1 MLEEGASAR
10 IYICCLANGRLAN
23 GARSFA
29 GDFAPDSA
37 ANSAGDFAPDFAA
50 DFAGLFVGEFSGEF
64 VGNEVVC
71 VVRFGKQKARGK
83 ALLETAE
90 VIFRSE
96 DGALRLKLAF
106 ADLKSAS
113 AADGELRLETAEGP
127 AIFQLGANATKWCEK
142 ILHPKTRLEKLGI
155 KPNAAVSLV
164 GDFDADFLG
173 ELRSV
178 TKNVSVTGSNR
189 GKAGPGADVDAEW
202 IFFAADSSK
211 DLSQVGKL
219 AKGLKGAAALWVVY
233 PKGQKQIT
241 ENDVLAAGRKC
252 GLKDIKV
259 VGFSAPHTAL
269 KFVIPVENR

>member
-10 IYICCLANGRLAN
+10 IYIWRLAIGVEN
-23 GARSFA
+23 F
-29 GDFAPDSA
+29 
-37 ANSAGDFAPDFAA
+37 AGDFAPDFAA
-50 DFAGLFVGEFSGEF
+50 DFLGLLVGDFSGGF
-64 VGNEVVC
+64 VGNEAVC

-127 AIFQLGANATKWCEK
+127 VIFQLGANAAKWCKK
-142 ILHPKTRLEKLGI
+142 ILHPKTRMEKLGI
-155 KPNAAVSLV
+155 KANATVSLV
-164 GDFDADFLG
+164 GDFDADFLA

-178 TKNVSVTGSNR
+178 TKNLSIPGDKT
-189 GKAGPGADVDAEW
+189 GKAGPGADAER
-202 IFFAADSSK
+202 IFFSAASSK
-211 DLSQVGKL
+211 ELSQVAKL
-219 AKGLKGAAALWVVY
+219 AKSLKGAVGLWIVY

-259 VGFSAPHTAL
+259 VGFSPTHTAL

>member
-10 IYICCLANGRLAN
+10 IYIWRLANDRLAN
-23 GARSFA
+23 GVENFA
-29 GDFAPDSA
+29 GEFARDFAVPCRDL
-37 ANSAGDFAPDFAA
+37 
-50 DFAGLFVGEFSGEF
+50 AGLFVGEFSGGF

-96 DGALRLKLAF
+96 DGALRLKLPF
-106 ADLKSAS
+106 GDLKSAS

-127 AIFQLGANATKWCEK
+127 AIFQLGANAAKWCEK
-142 ILHPKTRLEKLGI
+142 ILHPKTRMEKLGI
-155 KPNAAVSLV
+155 KANAAVSLV
-164 GDFDADFLG
+164 GDFDADFLT

-178 TKNVSVTGSNR
+178 TKNVNVAGDGR
-189 GKAGPGADVDAEW
+189 GKAGLGAGADAEW
-202 IFFAADSSK
+202 IFFSVASSK
-211 DLSQVGKL
+211 DLSQVAKL
-219 AKGLKGAAALWVVY
+219 AKSLKGAAGLWIVY

-259 VGFSAPHTAL
+259 VGFSPTHTAL